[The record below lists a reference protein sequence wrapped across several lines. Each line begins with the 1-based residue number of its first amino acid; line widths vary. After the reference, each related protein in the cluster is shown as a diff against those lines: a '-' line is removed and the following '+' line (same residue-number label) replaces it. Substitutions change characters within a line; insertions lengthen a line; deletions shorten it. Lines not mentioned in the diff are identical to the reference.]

1 MKVADF
7 DYYLPRALI
16 AQEPS
21 ERRDESRLMVV
32 PRSGA
37 IEHRM
42 FRDLVDYLDR
52 RDALVL
58 NDTRVMRARLLGSRE
73 GTGGKVEVLLLS
85 KTPDSDHND
94 WEVLA
99 RPGKRAQPGTR
110 LVFGAGLSGEV
121 VGATSYGGRIVRFSS
136 EGDFDRTVEEIGRVP
151 LPPYIK
157 KELADPDRYQTVYAT
172 KRGSAAA
179 PTAGLH
185 FTPGLLRSIAEN
197 GTAIVTITLHVGLGT
212 FRPVKVETVEEHE
225 MHAEHFTVSEEAA
238 EAVNRVKA
246 GGGRV
251 VAVGTTTVRTLE
263 SLPITDDGRICAATG
278 WTRKFIYPG
287 YRFRVV
293 DALVTNFHLPRST
306 LLMLVCAFGGYER
319 VLSAYRLAVK
329 ERYRFFSFGDAMLLF

>member
-7 DYYLPRALI
+7 DYCLPRELI
-16 AQEPS
+16 AQEPL

-42 FRDLVDYLDR
+42 FRDLLDYLDH

-73 GTGGKVEVLLLS
+73 GTGGKVQVLLLS
-85 KTPDSDHND
+85 KTADSDHND

-99 RPGKRAQPGTR
+99 RPGKRAQPGTG
-110 LVFGAGLSGEV
+110 LIFEAGLSGEV
-121 VGATSYGGRIVRFSS
+121 LGATSYGGRIIRFSS

-157 KELADPDRYQTVYAT
+157 KKLADPDRYQTVYAA

-185 FTPGLLRSIAEN
+185 FTPELLRSIAEK
-197 GTAIVTITLHVGLGT
+197 GTVIVTITLHVGLGT
-212 FRPVKVETVEEHE
+212 FRPVKAQTVEEHE
-225 MHAEHFTVSEEAA
+225 MHAEYFAVSKEAA
-238 EAVNRVKA
+238 ETVNRVRT

-263 SLPITDDGRICAATG
+263 SLPSSDDGRICEATG

-306 LLMLVCAFGGYER
+306 LLMLVCALGGYER
-319 VLSAYRLAVK
+319 VLSAYKLAVN
-329 ERYRFFSFGDAMLLF
+329 EGYRFFSFGDAMLLF